1 MKTVELQY
9 HEHPDRSLCFLE
21 LHALKRFSF
30 DGNMTDLLDEYP
42 EINNRWMFWA
52 EHYNAKAK
60 QVHKDLMFD
69 LDKGVYETIDEFYEA
84 LKHLLKPKVRGKA
97 LRDKKKRSGQ
107 EAYQRE
113 QLGDGFIDNPPLIS
127 AAKSAALA
135 LADDDAEEDQIAAKA
150 LELASEHPC
159 DDPLT
164 DYQMETL
171 NKVISDQ
178 IAKHL
183 KLERIEAKILDEGN
197 KSLYFMYGKIKRKAA
212 VGDTIELGMNSA
224 SNIGQCSKSSVT
236 PILKK
241 LEKLGF
247 IDCIQKGK
255 QGRHTG
261 RASLYRRIA

>member
-1 MKTVELQY
+1 M
-9 HEHPDRSLCFLE
+9 
-21 LHALKRFSF
+21 
-30 DGNMTDLLDEYP
+30 
-42 EINNRWMFWA
+42 
-52 EHYNAKAK
+52 
-60 QVHKDLMFD
+60 
-69 LDKGVYETIDEFYEA
+69 
-84 LKHLLKPKVRGKA
+84 KHLLKPKVRGKA

-135 LADDDAEEDQIAAKA
+135 LADDDAGEDEIAAKA

-164 DYQMETL
+164 DDQMKTL

-183 KLERIEAKILDEGN
+183 KLDRIEAKILDEGN
-197 KSLYFMYGKIKRKAA
+197 KNLYFMYGKIKRKVA

-224 SNIGQCSKSSVT
+224 VELCKCSKSSVT

-241 LEKLGF
+241 LEKLGKMPLMKSVKRLIF
-247 IDCIQKGK
+247 FDSMPNRLNLCVKHRHA
-255 QGRHTG
+255 QG
-261 RASLYRRIA
+261 SLEKIINGL